1 LATKIIFLCHG
12 PTRAMREGAFP
23 DPDEGLDAGGARK
36 AVAADLG
43 ALRFD
48 RAVSSPAAAALETAA
63 ALGLDAA
70 PDEGLRDAHHG
81 RWTGKSITALLE
93 IEPQLV
99 AAWLADPGEGAPQG
113 EPLAALAVR
122 VGEWIE
128 GWRDADARILAIT
141 HPAVIRAAVAHVLQC
156 PPSSCLRIDVA
167 PLSRAAISF
176 NGVWR
181 LQELGAPPL

>member
-1 LATKIIFLCHG
+1 
-12 PTRAMREGAFP
+12 MREGSFP
-23 DPDEGLDAGGARK
+23 DPDVGLDAGGARK
-36 AVAADLG
+36 AAAADLG

-48 RAVSSPAAAALETAA
+48 RAVRSPAAAALETAA
-63 ALGLDAA
+63 ALGLDAVA
-70 PDEGLRDAHHG
+70 DEGLRDAHHG

-93 IEPQLV
+93 TEPQLV
-99 AAWLADPGEGAPQG
+99 AAWLADPSQGAPEG
-113 EPLAALAVR
+113 ESLAALAAR
-122 VGEWIE
+122 VGAWID
-128 GWRDADARILAIT
+128 GCRDSNARILAIT

-181 LQELGAPPL
+181 LQELGAPPG